1 MLRSAVS
8 RQAWGFNFTL
18 TPIIVTLPFYWDR
31 LQLYQ
36 KVVAGILP
44 SAELSFML

>member
-18 TPIIVTLPFYWDR
+18 TPIIPDPNTATIR
-31 LQLYQ
+31 LSSI
-36 KVVAGILP
+36 A
-44 SAELSFML
+44 S